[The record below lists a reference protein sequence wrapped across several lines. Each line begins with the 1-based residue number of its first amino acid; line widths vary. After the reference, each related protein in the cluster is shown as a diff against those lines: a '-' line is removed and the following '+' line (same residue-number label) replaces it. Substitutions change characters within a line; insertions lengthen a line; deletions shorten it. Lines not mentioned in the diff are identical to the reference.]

1 MPLCL
6 RLLGTRTALNDMT
19 MLSAAASLAVG
30 ALLMSS
36 ISGSIVNAADGYK
49 LGGRQIMQTLMHKAR
64 PYKSSSSRRRV
75 EEDNE
80 NNFDGSYNL
89 QFGQCVDVKLLD
101 NDLFSDDVIE
111 YTKAGSIISTKSYVL
126 FHVCQQ
132 GACDSA
138 SEDDLYLLDLSSYVQ
153 YVASYHA
160 SVKGDYCTACD
171 TYYNDF
177 CGAYQAASN
186 DDASAEADYYDTDDA
201 GRKLL
206 EQHSRRTTSYITCS
220 QCESYG
226 CTGNSD
232 DVADDNED
240 DVVTELITQL
250 SSCLNAGVSW
260 NNNNLYVG
268 FMCSPYDGDGVEI
281 AVFLD
286 EKCTVYTN
294 QKSFADIPSYYIY
307 NSADT
312 FTMAETYIKY
322 AFTKTMSCTN
332 EEFDDPANEGSGNND
347 DAAAEDKEDVNGY
360 CSNMFDTDMVAFNS
374 CSKNVYQSGT
384 YSFYDYDMNYNSLE
398 YLDSVCSA
406 IQQKRGAYTYYYDVE
421 NSGSWNNHQSRYGKD
436 SVGNW
441 HFLHE
446 EISFWGS
453 WMAVCLYITIAIA
466 SIVLVVFVV
475 RASERRRRKNE
486 SEPVFEGTDSISD
499 FGYRLT

>member
-1 MPLCL
+1 
-6 RLLGTRTALNDMT
+6 
-19 MLSAAASLAVG
+19 MLS
-30 ALLMSS
+30 SS
-36 ISGSIVNAADGYK
+36 SIVNGYK
-49 LGGRQIMQTLMHKAR
+49 LGGNQIKSLLHKAR
-64 PYKSSSSRRRV
+64 PYKSSSSHRRV
-75 EEDNE
+75 EDENE
-80 NNFDGSYNL
+80 NNFDGNYNL
-89 QFGQCVDVKLLD
+89 QFAQCVDVKLLD

-111 YTKAGSIISTKSYVL
+111 YTKAGEIISTKSYVL

-138 SEDDLYLLDLSSYVQ
+138 SEDDLYLLDLSTYVMN
-153 YVASYHA
+153 VASYHA
-160 SVKGDYCTACD
+160 SVKGDYCNACD

-177 CGAYQAASN
+177 CGAYQSAST
-186 DDASAEADYYDTDDA
+186 DDAVAATDYYDTDDA
-201 GRKLL
+201 GRKLV
-206 EQHSRRTTSYITCS
+206 EQRSRRTTSYITCS
-220 QCESYG
+220 QCEAYG

-232 DVADDNED
+232 DVADDNEE
-240 DVVTELITQL
+240 DVVMELITQL

-281 AVFLD
+281 AIFLD

-312 FTMAETYIKY
+312 FAMAETYIKY
-322 AFTKTMSCTN
+322 AFTKTMSCTD
-332 EEFDDPANEGSGNND
+332 EVFDDPANEDNGNND
-347 DAAAEDKEDVNGY
+347 DAQEDQEEVNGY
-360 CSNMFDTDMVAFNS
+360 CSNIFETEMVAFNS
-374 CSKNVYQSGT
+374 CSKNIYQSGT
-384 YSFYDYDMNYNSLE
+384 YSFYEYDMNYNSYE

-406 IQQKRGAYTYYYDVE
+406 IQQKGGAYNYYYDVE
-421 NSGSWNNHQSRYGKD
+421 NSGSWNNHESRKYGTD

-446 EISFWGS
+446 GVSFWGS
-453 WMAVCLYITIAIA
+453 WMAVCVYVMIAFA

-499 FGYRLT
+499 FGRLT